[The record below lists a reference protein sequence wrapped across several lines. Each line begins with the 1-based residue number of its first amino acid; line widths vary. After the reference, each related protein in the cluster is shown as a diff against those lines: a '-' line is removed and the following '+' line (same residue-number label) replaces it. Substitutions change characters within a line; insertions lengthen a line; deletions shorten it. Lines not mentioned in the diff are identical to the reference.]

1 MRTAPLL
8 LATMLAACANEEGPR
23 LANTRP
29 GLNVARAALA
39 GGSPDIALN
48 VSNGILA
55 KEPRNVPALL
65 TQADALTL
73 LDRPD
78 EAGASYAKAQ
88 ANNPDSSDAKI
99 GLGRLQLRS
108 DPVQAQASF
117 LSVLEREP
125 RNKIAL
131 NNLGI
136 AFDLQGDHAKAQDA
150 YRRAMGLDP
159 SMRAAEV
166 NMALSMA
173 LSGHA
178 ADAVQILRPIADLP
192 AATPR
197 MRHDL
202 AVALM
207 LAGDQQGA
215 ARLLNGDLTPEQV
228 DRALLAYRG
237 LSP

>member
-1 MRTAPLL
+1 MRTAVLL
-8 LATMLAACANEEGPR
+8 LATLLAACANENGLR
-23 LANTRP
+23 LANTLP
-29 GLNVARAALA
+29 GLNVARAALS

-65 TQADALTL
+65 TQADALNL

-78 EAGASYAKAQ
+78 DAGASYARAL
-88 ANNPDSSDAKI
+88 ANSPDSSDAKI

-108 DPVQAQASF
+108 DPAQAQASI

-136 AFDLQGDHAKAQDA
+136 ALDLQGDHAKAQDA
-150 YRRAMGLDP
+150 YRRALGLDP

-166 NMALSMA
+166 NMALSLA

-178 ADAVQILRPIADLP
+178 ADAVQILRPIAELP
-192 AATPR
+192 AATPQ

-202 AVALM
+202 AVALT

-215 ARLLNGDLTPEQV
+215 ARMLNGDLTPEQV
-228 DRALLAYRG
+228 QRALLAYRE